1 MLLALGMVSVLFGC
15 TNDVS
20 GPGSDDSN
28 LISNP
33 SFEFNDAPSFA
44 GWHLNDTIND
54 PAELYSNDVP
64 LLGGY
69 WSMRREPDFPPDD
82 GFAQYYVV
90 GPVDR
95 SVYRLT
101 VWGKALNGWTG
112 GNAQFRMFSGGTDEL
127 RKSTPITA
135 DTWQYYTLE
144 DTLRLYENDTL
155 VVRLSAGSDDIT
167 TGYLLF
173 DVVKLEQYK

>member
-1 MLLALGMVSVLFGC
+1 MVGVLFGC
-15 TNDVS
+15 SNDVS
-20 GPGSDDSN
+20 GPGNDDGN

-33 SFEFNDAPSFA
+33 SFEINDVPSFS
-44 GWHLNDTIND
+44 GWHLNDTIYD
-54 PAELYSNDVP
+54 SLEMFTNDVP
-64 LLGGY
+64 LLGGS
-69 WSMRREPDFPPDD
+69 WSLRCKPDFPPRE

-112 GNAQFRMFSGGTDEL
+112 GNAQFRLFSGGTDEL

-135 DTWQYYTLE
+135 NAWQFYTLD
-144 DTLRLYENDTL
+144 DTLRLYDNDTL